1 MKFFRKIK
9 LLIAFIWACFWAN
22 HGIASSL
29 DFKEVSF
36 DDVLKAMLSNEK
48 DDYSPQTVGSPITFY
63 SSNGFLIFRGLKI
76 RFDRQKDNPWDQRF
90 SNPKAPMLLINKGIE
105 FIDCEFPELY
115 WFVLRKMTFTGPIGF
130 RRCKNVFAF
139 FRDCQF
145 KHHFTIRGGVFNFL
159 QAENCTFELGF
170 DASEGVTIQ
179 DYILFEHCRFSY
191 APAFFK
197 QPHNV
202 EHQNV
207 IGNLTKRPPFFQL
220 INKNNPFA
228 LTFAEVTFELNENI
242 PFIVQLKNSVF
253 SSLEFEDC
261 KVQSTLDLSFV
272 NVENEFKFKNTDL
285 KKKLL
290 AESLNF
296 NTANSKIDWNNLKG
310 NKLAILHKDTI
321 FSGENI
327 TQLDDIQVFNTLIS
341 VYAIFYTAF
350 KSQGNRLFANASY
363 IEWKDIETE
372 FLGIQRHIQKHA
384 DVYFFWIM
392 NVFLRVFCDYG
403 TNPIESMVWS
413 LYVIGAFACIYL
425 FFPNANNL
433 PDEYSYRLYII
444 SALRYFSENK
454 TLYEA
459 LLMNSASS
467 QANTYEKR
475 FIQKNLKN
483 MPWFLRWFSIP
494 VLWDKPIQ
502 YYKLQTIRKFNQ
514 YAGRWN
520 EIPPFKKTMVSLV
533 FTIFLLYG
541 FLYIALIKTLNALM
555 LSLNVFSTLG
565 FGDIPIKGF
574 AKYFTVIEG
583 FIGWFL
589 LSIFSVALI
598 SQIIQ

>member
-1 MKFFRKIK
+1 MKLIIK
-9 LLIAFIWACFWAN
+9 TNSLLAFICTYIWIN
-22 HGIASSL
+22 QTIASSL
-29 DFKEVSF
+29 DYKEVSF

-48 DDYSPQTVGSPITFY
+48 DDYSALTVGSPITFY

-90 SNPKAPMLLINKGIE
+90 SNSIAPMLFINKGIE

-115 WFVLRKMTFTGPIGF
+115 WFVLRKMTFLGPVGF
-130 RRCKNVFAF
+130 RRCKNVFVF

-145 KHHFTIRGGVFNFL
+145 KHHFTIRGGAFNFL

-179 DYILFEHCRFSY
+179 DFMLFDHCRFSY
-191 APAFFK
+191 SLSFFNN
-197 QPHNV
+197 PHNV
-202 EHQNV
+202 AHQNV
-207 IGNLTKRPPFFQL
+207 IGNLTKHPPFFQL

-228 LTFAEVTFELNENI
+228 LTFTHTTFELHETI
-242 PFIVQLKNSVF
+242 PMAIQLKNSVF
-253 SSLEFEDC
+253 SSLEFENC
-261 KVQSTLDLSFV
+261 HLKTSLDLSFV
-272 NVENEFKFKNTDL
+272 NVENEFKFKNTSL

-310 NKLAILHKDTI
+310 NKIAILHEDTL
-321 FSGENI
+321 FSGQNI
-327 TQLDDIQVFNTLIS
+327 SQLQDIQVFNTLIS
-341 VYAIFYTAF
+341 VYAIFYSSF
-350 KSQGNRLFANASY
+350 KTQGNRLFANASY

-372 FLGIQRHIQKHA
+372 FLGMQRHRQTQADIQ
-384 DVYFFWIM
+384 FFWIM
-392 NVFLRVFCDYG
+392 NLFLKVFCDYG
-403 TNPIESMVWS
+403 TNPIQSMVWS
-413 LYVIGAFACIYL
+413 LYVIAAFACIYL

-433 PDEYSYRLYII
+433 PDEYSYRLYLI
-444 SALRYFSENK
+444 SALRYFTENK

-459 LLMNSASS
+459 LLLNSKPS
-467 QANTYEKR
+467 QANNHEKR
-475 FIQKNLKN
+475 FIHKNLKS
-483 MPWFLRWFSIP
+483 MPWFLRWFSFP
-494 VLWDKPIQ
+494 VLWDKPFQ
-502 YYKLQTIRKFNQ
+502 YYKLQAIRKFNH

-520 EIPPFKKTMVSLV
+520 EITSYKRTVVSFV
-533 FTIFLLYG
+533 FAMFLLYAV
-541 FLYIALIKTLNALM
+541 LYIALIKVLNALM

-565 FGDIPIKGF
+565 FGDIPVKGF

-589 LSIFSVALI
+589 LSIFSVSLI